1 MAGHDTANILWK
13 HREPVDVSTTKFRC
27 TCSGGQALYY
37 VLFDAF
43 EPGMSSAEQHGRL
56 SGGRAPPRVAAGDA
70 PADTEAGTRPRM
82 GIAAMVAA
90 VAALLPGKLLSRQIY
105 DRYKIHIPIIG

>member
-13 HREPVDVSTTKFRC
+13 HRELVDVSTTKFRC

-70 PADTEAGTRPRM
+70 PADNEGSKGPRVGIGGMVGGLAGL
-82 GIAAMVAA
+82 I
-90 VAALLPGKLLSRQIY
+90 PGKLLSRQIY
-105 DRYKIHIPIIG
+105 DRY